1 MTTKKKTPAKRTR
14 INKKVRTFLKD
25 LLERAVKTFAE
36 MMIADISVGQGFED
50 IDWARTLS
58 VAGVATLISILMSLA
73 SYHGGDGTASL
84 VKQSGI

>member
-14 INKKVRTFLKD
+14 ISKKVRTFLKD

-50 IDWARTLS
+50 IDWVRTLS

-73 SYHGGDGTASL
+73 SYKGGEVGTASL
-84 VKQSGI
+84 VKQS